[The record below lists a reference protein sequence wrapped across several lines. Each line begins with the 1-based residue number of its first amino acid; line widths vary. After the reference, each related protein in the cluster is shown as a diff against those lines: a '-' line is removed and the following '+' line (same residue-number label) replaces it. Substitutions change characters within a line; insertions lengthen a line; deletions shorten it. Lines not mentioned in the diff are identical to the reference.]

1 MKKLIFTILIV
12 LFLFEVKGQSLSQD
26 SEGYSTIILPS
37 TNFNLDVADKKANF
51 NISSY
56 LNKKGEKLKSTQAGW
71 LIGGEI
77 SAEVENEIGSLFSGG
92 DIASNAEIN
101 ILFGRKWFSENDPD
115 ENKNVIKLRKQKS
128 NLQSKIS
135 LFNEEFDVFLKDLLD
150 NNKIDFKLYKMVQ
163 FYVSTTD
170 ENRNTLNK
178 KLDSIQKGIANGII
192 LDREISNDSYDKI
205 KKYNITQEH
214 KDNLKNNRKIT
225 KSISELINKIY
236 KFSFKK
242 LFIRSGFN
250 GTNFR
255 YDLGQDSTTVDSRF
269 EKRNFEGWN
278 LEVGYN
284 IQCMQDHFF
293 GWSYEIR
300 KTNNL
305 SDLKEREYT
314 LTKVDP
320 AVTDGTFSNSTKVKA
335 FSGTFDS
342 FNRHSLNFDYIWVT
356 PIKKD
361 DKTSNTFLSLNP
373 YLRHRIYDNSLKFR
387 NNTVLGISL
396 NVFNSEKQKIMGGIS
411 IQTNDLF
418 GVHAKDES
426 VLGDRISIGLVA
438 KFSFSGIKLDDK

>member
-77 SAEVENEIGSLFSGG
+77 NAEVENEIGSLFSGG

-101 ILFGRKWFSENDPD
+101 ILFGRKWFGENVP
-115 ENKNVIKLRKQKS
+115 ELGEKLKKLRKGRK
-128 NLQSKIS
+128 NLQNEIA
-135 LFNEEFDVFLKDLLD
+135 LFNDRYDAFLKDLLD
-150 NNKIDFKLYKMVQ
+150 NNKIDFKLSKMVQ

-170 ENRNTLNK
+170 ENREILDK
-178 KLDSIQKGIANGII
+178 KLDSIQKGIANGTI

-205 KKYNITQEH
+205 KKYNIKEH
-214 KDNLKNNRKIT
+214 QNNIKKNRVISD
-225 KSISELINKIY
+225 SINVLEKTY
-236 KFSFKK
+236 RFSFKK
-242 LFIRSGFN
+242 LFIRSGIS

-284 IQCMQDHFF
+284 IQYMQDHFF

-320 AVTDGTFSNSTKVKA
+320 TVTDGTFSNSTNVKA

-361 DKTSNTFLSLNP
+361 DKNSNTFLSLNP
-373 YLRHRIYDNSLKFR
+373 YFRHRIYDNSLKFR
-387 NNTVLGISL
+387 NNTVLGIAL